1 MLMPSPKPGFMDQ
14 FRQTCSTLRGCEML
28 TLSLAYTTQICSPA
42 IDSALYLLAIESMGL
57 LTESGLYY
65 YLQSAASST

>member
-1 MLMPSPKPGFMDQ
+1 
-14 FRQTCSTLRGCEML
+14 ML